1 MHASISSTRLDRMGK
16 CTYAKMRGYVG
27 RTGHPTSLRLEPG
40 FWQALRLLAISQDI
54 SLQMLLHQIEG
65 NKRPDQ
71 PLASALRT
79 YAIDAL
85 LEWLDEDRRT
95 KSTAKRPPR
104 CRAWQR

>member
-1 MHASISSTRLDRMGK
+1 MRG
-16 CTYAKMRGYVG
+16 CVYAKMRGYVS
-27 RTGHPTSLRLEPG
+27 RAGHLTSLRLEPS

-71 PLASALRT
+71 PLASALRSYT
-79 YAIDAL
+79 IDAL
-85 LEWLDEDRRT
+85 LELLYEDRRT
-95 KSTAKRPPR
+95 KPPAKRPPR

>member
-1 MHASISSTRLDRMGK
+1 MGK
-16 CTYAKMRGYVG
+16 CACAKMRGYVG
-27 RTGHPTSLRLEPG
+27 RSGHLTSLRLEPG
-40 FWQALRLLAISQDI
+40 FWQALRLLAIGQGV

-85 LEWLDEDRRT
+85 LELLGEDRRT
-95 KSTAKRPPR
+95 MPQAKRPPR
-104 CRAWQR
+104 CRAWHR

>member
-1 MHASISSTRLDRMGK
+1 
-16 CTYAKMRGYVG
+16 
-27 RTGHPTSLRLEPG
+27 
-40 FWQALRLLAISQDI
+40 LLAINQDI

-85 LEWLDEDRRT
+85 LEWLGEDRRT
-95 KSTAKRPPR
+95 KSPAKRPPR
-104 CRAWQR
+104 CRAWKR

>member
-1 MHASISSTRLDRMGK
+1 MSGLRQDSWLCQPCRSSDFTAVRAR
-16 CTYAKMRGYVG
+16 
-27 RTGHPTSLRLEPG
+27 
-40 FWQALRLLAISQDI
+40 FWYALRLLAIRQGI

-85 LEWLDEDRRT
+85 LELLGASIFT
-95 KSTAKRPPR
+95 KLPAKPRR
-104 CRAWQR
+104 CRAWHR

>member
-1 MHASISSTRLDRMGK
+1 MGK
-16 CTYAKMRGYVG
+16 CAYAKMRGYVG
-27 RTGHPTSLRLEPG
+27 RDGHLTSLRLEPG
-40 FWQALRLLAISQDI
+40 FWQALRLLAISKDI

-85 LEWLDEDRRT
+85 LELLGQ
-95 KSTAKRPPR
+95 STLTEPPAKRPPR
-104 CRAWQR
+104 CRAWHRQDAPSVSSRNA